1 LVAPGELIT
10 VYGVDLAHSA
20 GQSNGL
26 PLPRELNG
34 TQVLLGNQPS
44 PTLYTSEGQM
54 NVQVPYTVPVN
65 TQFLVR

>member
-1 LVAPGELIT
+1 LVAPGE
-10 VYGVDLAHSA
+10 
-20 GQSNGL
+20 QSNGL